1 MEYDYIVIGSGSA
14 GCPLAARLVEKNA
27 SVLLVE
33 AGKRE
38 KLHLTRLP
46 AALIHTVGNKRY
58 DWSYETEP
66 DPTRDGLVEKWPRGR
81 VPGGSSAI
89 NGMIF
94 IRGAARDY
102 DAWEALG
109 NPGWGWSS
117 VLPYFRRM
125 ETADQDK
132 DNSVRG
138 GLGPQRVSALRWR
151 HPVSKTFIDSFV
163 AAGATFN
170 EDMNGLSH
178 EGVAWNQGS
187 TRDGV
192 RASTWDSFIE
202 PLLGNPK
209 LDFIDDTLV
218 EKIVFDS
225 RRATGILALRHGSKT
240 TYKAR
245 RGVIL
250 SAGSINSPQLL
261 MLSGIG
267 DSDQLKRYGIQ
278 PLVDSPEVG
287 RNMLEH
293 PGLYALAEMT
303 VPTANRMAR
312 PLRGALAFAE
322 WLFARKGVMSVPTAQ
337 VIAFI
342 RSHPELDEPDLQFH
356 LFPFGLAQ
364 TKGKLQVPNKDLV
377 TILMNINHPKSV
389 GHIELRS
396 KDPRT
401 PMAIFPR
408 LLDHPDDLQG
418 LFRGLDWVRKLAS
431 TPPFSSQVAHLLDVP
446 PASSG
451 READEAFLRKA
462 VVPFF
467 HPVGTCRM
475 GPDDRAVI
483 GPDLKVRGVDGLWVA
498 DTSIFPRHISGNTN
512 ATAIMI
518 GDRASDLIHP

>member
-1 MEYDYIVIGSGSA
+1 
-14 GCPLAARLVEKNA
+14 
-27 SVLLVE
+27 
-33 AGKRE
+33 
-38 KLHLTRLP
+38 
-46 AALIHTVGNKRY
+46 
-58 DWSYETEP
+58 
-66 DPTRDGLVEKWPRGR
+66 
-81 VPGGSSAI
+81 
-89 NGMIF
+89 
-94 IRGAARDY
+94 
-102 DAWEALG
+102 
-109 NPGWGWSS
+109 
-117 VLPYFRRM
+117 
-125 ETADQDK
+125 
-132 DNSVRG
+132 
-138 GLGPQRVSALRWR
+138 
-151 HPVSKTFIDSFV
+151 
-163 AAGATFN
+163 
-170 EDMNGLSH
+170 
-178 EGVAWNQGS
+178 
-187 TRDGV
+187 
-192 RASTWDSFIE
+192 
-202 PLLGNPK
+202 
-209 LDFIDDTLV
+209 
-218 EKIVFDS
+218 
-225 RRATGILALRHGSKT
+225 
-240 TYKAR
+240 
-245 RGVIL
+245 
-250 SAGSINSPQLL
+250 

-267 DSDQLKRYGIQ
+267 DPDQLKRHGIQ
-278 PLVDSPEVG
+278 PLVNSPEVG

-312 PLRGALAFAE
+312 PLRGALALAE

-396 KDPRT
+396 KDPQT

-475 GPDDRAVI
+475 GSDDRAVI